1 MTDCPSQ
8 IRRGGGGLPALPPL
22 TTDSQEG
29 VGQSAPILQGTRD
42 KTQAL
47 SLLDK
52 HITNCTV
59 FSGFILPLNF
69 LNSYL

>member
-8 IRRGGGGLPALPPL
+8 IHGGESTLPPL
-22 TTDSQEG
+22 TTDCQEG
-29 VGQSAPILQGTRD
+29 VGQSAPILRGARD

-52 HITNCTV
+52 YFTNCTV
-59 FSGFILPLNF
+59 FPGFILPLNF

>member
-1 MTDCPSQ
+1 MMMLS
-8 IRRGGGGLPALPPL
+8 ALPPL

-29 VGQSAPILQGTRD
+29 VSQSAPILHGTRD
-42 KTQAL
+42 KTLAL

-52 HITNCTV
+52 HITNYTV